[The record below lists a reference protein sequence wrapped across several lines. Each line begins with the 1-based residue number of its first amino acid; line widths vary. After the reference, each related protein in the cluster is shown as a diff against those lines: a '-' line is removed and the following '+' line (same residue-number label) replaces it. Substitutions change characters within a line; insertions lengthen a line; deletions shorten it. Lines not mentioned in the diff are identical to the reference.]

1 MTRLDLIA
9 ALRTMRACNESIV
22 WLESLTCDSA
32 EECWT
37 SCRRSDW
44 MYWLL
49 CNVDVD
55 VDVTESVWRELACDS
70 AASVAE
76 IGEAWFREHAPD
88 HAGAITEAIAAGR
101 SGDAARMSA
110 AEAAAEAAAQAAA
123 ESASR
128 HAAQSAARS
137 AARLAARYAAWYAA
151 WLAAEAAA
159 QVASR
164 HAAQSAARSA
174 AWLAARSAAWY
185 AAEAAAEAAAQA
197 DQASGVSRLIPWST
211 VEAAMVMT

>member
-110 AEAAAEAAAQAAA
+110 AEAAAE
-123 ESASR
+123 S
-128 HAAQSAARS
+128 
-137 AARLAARYAAWYAA
+137 AARYAA
-151 WLAAEAAA
+151 
-159 QVASR
+159 R
-164 HAAQSAARSA
+164 SAARSA
-174 AWLAARSAAWY
+174 AWLAARYAAWY
-185 AAEAAAEAAAQA
+185 AAEAAAQAAAQA

>member
-1 MTRLDLIA
+1 MTRLELIA
-9 ALRTMRACNESIV
+9 TLRTMHACDESIV

-49 CNVDVD
+49 CNVD

-123 ESASR
+123 
-128 HAAQSAARS
+128 
-137 AARLAARYAAWYAA
+137 
-151 WLAAEAAA
+151 
-159 QVASR
+159 
-164 HAAQSAARSA
+164 
-174 AWLAARSAAWY
+174 
-185 AAEAAAEAAAQA
+185 QA

>member
-9 ALRTMRACNESIV
+9 ALRTMHACDESIV

>member
-110 AEAAAEAAAQAAA
+110 AEAAAE
-123 ESASR
+123 SASR
-128 HAAQSAARS
+128 HAAESAARYAAQSAAQS
-137 AARLAARYAAWYAA
+137 AAWLAARYAAWYAA
-151 WLAAEAAA
+151 E
-159 QVASR
+159 
-164 HAAQSAARSA
+164 
-174 AWLAARSAAWY
+174 
-185 AAEAAAEAAAQA
+185 AQA

>member
-1 MTRLDLIA
+1 MTRLELIA
-9 ALRTMRACNESIV
+9 TLRTMHACDESIV

-110 AEAAAEAAAQAAA
+110 AEAAAQAAA

-128 HAAQSAARS
+128 HAAEAAAESAAWLASRS
-137 AARLAARYAAWYAA
+137 AAESASRHAAEAASRSAAWLAARYAAWY
-151 WLAAEAAA
+151 
-159 QVASR
+159 
-164 HAAQSAARSA
+164 
-174 AWLAARSAAWY
+174 
-185 AAEAAAEAAAQA
+185 AAEAAAQA

>member
-1 MTRLDLIA
+1 MTRLELIA
-9 ALRTMRACNESIV
+9 TLRTMHACDESIV

-110 AEAAAEAAAQAAA
+110 AGAAA
-123 ESASR
+123 R
-128 HAAQSAARS
+128 H
-137 AARLAARYAAWYAA
+137 AARYAAWYAA
-151 WLAAEAAA
+151 EAAAEAAA
-159 QVASR
+159 R
-164 HAAQSAARSA
+164 HAAEAAARHAAEAAARSA
-174 AWLAARSAAWY
+174 AGHAARSAAWY

>member
-1 MTRLDLIA
+1 MTRLELIA
-9 ALRTMRACNESIV
+9 ALRTMRACDESIV

-110 AEAAAEAAAQAAA
+110 AEAAAE
-123 ESASR
+123 SASR
-128 HAAQSAARS
+128 HAAEAASRS
-137 AARLAARYAAWYAA
+137 AAWLAARYAAWYAA
-151 WLAAEAAA
+151 EAAAEAAA
-159 QVASR
+159 Q
-164 HAAQSAARSA
+164 
-174 AWLAARSAAWY
+174 
-185 AAEAAAEAAAQA
+185 AAAQA

>member
-1 MTRLDLIA
+1 MTRLELIA
-9 ALRTMRACNESIV
+9 TLRTMHACDESIV

-110 AEAAAEAAAQAAA
+110 A
-123 ESASR
+123 
-128 HAAQSAARS
+128 
-137 AARLAARYAAWYAA
+137 RLAARYAAWYAA

-159 QVASR
+159 ESASR

-174 AWLAARSAAWY
+174 AQAAAESASRHAARSASRH

>member
-1 MTRLDLIA
+1 MTRLELIA
-9 ALRTMRACNESIV
+9 TLRTMHACDESIV

-110 AEAAAEAAAQAAA
+110 AEAAARLAARSAARLAARYAAEAAAQAAA

-137 AARLAARYAAWYAA
+137 AARLAARY
-151 WLAAEAAA
+151 
-159 QVASR
+159 
-164 HAAQSAARSA
+164 
-174 AWLAARSAAWY
+174 AAWY

>member
-110 AEAAAEAAAQAAA
+110 AEAAAE
-123 ESASR
+123 SASR
-128 HAAQSAARS
+128 H
-137 AARLAARYAAWYAA
+137 AARYAAWYAA

-159 QVASR
+159 ESASR
-164 HAAQSAARSA
+164 HAARSA
-174 AWLAARSAAWY
+174 SRH

>member
-1 MTRLDLIA
+1 MTRLELIA
-9 ALRTMRACNESIV
+9 ALRTILACDESIK

-55 VDVTESVWRELACDS
+55 VTESVWRELACDS

-76 IGEAWFREHAPD
+76 IGEALFRAHAPE

-101 SGDAARMSA
+101 SGDAERIAASRSA
-110 AEAAAEAAAQAAA
+110 AEAAAE
-123 ESASR
+123 SATWS
-128 HAAQSAARS
+128 AAQSAA
-137 AARLAARYAAWYAA
+137 
-151 WLAAEAAA
+151 EAA
-159 QVASR
+159 SR
-164 HAAQSAARSA
+164 S
-174 AWLAARSAAWY
+174 
-185 AAEAAAEAAAQA
+185 

-211 VEAAMVMT
+211 VEAAMVTT

>member
-1 MTRLDLIA
+1 MTRLELIA
-9 ALRTMRACNESIV
+9 ALRTMHACDESIV

-110 AEAAAEAAAQAAA
+110 AEAAA
-123 ESASR
+123 
-128 HAAQSAARS
+128 RS
-137 AARLAARYAAWYAA
+137 AAWLAARYAAWYAA
-151 WLAAEAAA
+151 EAA
-159 QVASR
+159 S
-164 HAAQSAARSA
+164 RSA
-174 AWLAARSAAWY
+174 AWLAARY
-185 AAEAAAEAAAQA
+185 AAQA

>member
-1 MTRLDLIA
+1 MTRLELIA
-9 ALRTMRACNESIV
+9 TLRTMHACDESIV

-110 AEAAAEAAAQAAA
+110 AEAAARYAAWYAAWLAAEAAA

-137 AARLAARYAAWYAA
+137 AAQA
-151 WLAAEAAA
+151 AAES
-159 QVASR
+159 ASR
-164 HAAQSAARSA
+164 HAAEAASRH
-174 AWLAARSAAWY
+174 

>member
-9 ALRTMRACNESIV
+9 ALRTMHACDESIV

-151 WLAAEAAA
+151 EAAAEAAA
-159 QVASR
+159 R
-164 HAAQSAARSA
+164 HAAEAASRSA
-174 AWLAARSAAWY
+174 AWLAARY
-185 AAEAAAEAAAQA
+185 AAQA

>member
-1 MTRLDLIA
+1 MTRLELIA
-9 ALRTMRACNESIV
+9 ALRTMRACDESIV

-110 AEAAAEAAAQAAA
+110 AEAAAE
-123 ESASR
+123 SASR
-128 HAAQSAARS
+128 HAAES
-137 AARLAARYAAWYAA
+137 AARYAARS
-151 WLAAEAAA
+151 
-159 QVASR
+159 AS
-164 HAAQSAARSA
+164 RSA
-174 AWLAARSAAWY
+174 AWLAARY
-185 AAEAAAEAAAQA
+185 AAEAAAQA

>member
-1 MTRLDLIA
+1 MTRLELIA
-9 ALRTMRACNESIV
+9 TLRTMHACDESIV

-110 AEAAAEAAAQAAA
+110 AEAAAE
-123 ESASR
+123 SASR

-137 AARLAARYAAWYAA
+137 AAWSATWLAARY
-151 WLAAEAAA
+151 
-159 QVASR
+159 
-164 HAAQSAARSA
+164 
-174 AWLAARSAAWY
+174 
-185 AAEAAAEAAAQA
+185 AAQA